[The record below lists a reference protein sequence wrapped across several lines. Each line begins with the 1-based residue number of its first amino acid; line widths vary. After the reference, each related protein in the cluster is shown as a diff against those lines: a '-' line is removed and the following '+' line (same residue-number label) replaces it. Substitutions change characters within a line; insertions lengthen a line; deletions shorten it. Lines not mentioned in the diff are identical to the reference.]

1 MPKKYTISTQITPPR
16 FTPIGKSGVV
26 DFSED
31 CARCQACAKDACIYD
46 VYTNRNFDSKQLADS
61 IDYLCKNCYRCI
73 QTCKKGLISKSI
85 NPEYLKMGDDYWTP
99 DIISH
104 NWYQAET
111 GKIPVSGAGYRGKF
125 VDKGFDEMWTD
136 MSEIVRPTRD
146 GIHGR
151 EYISSSIDLG
161 RKLSMLEF
169 DKEGDILSDIPHIID
184 IPLPIIFN
192 LLPFGAISE
201 NVLLSL
207 AKAAQELD
215 TFMVIKKEEIKS
227 PLTLY
232 RNWLIPQIPV
242 GSGKLPEEIIKNARV
257 VELLYQDGF
266 ENILSSVKEI
276 NPEAIVSLKVPL
288 NTKTAPIVENLVL
301 KGVEIIHL
309 QASVNGNAIKDGD
322 NSGFTKEL
330 VREVHLNLVEKSLRD
345 EVTLLASGG
354 IAMAEHIAKIIIC
367 GADGVAIDLPLLIA
381 LECRLC
387 KKCQKG
393 LPCPVKV
400 GEIEPEWA
408 VQRIMNLVGAWRSQL
423 LEVLGAMGMREV
435 RRLRGEVG
443 RAMFFQDLE
452 RENFAPLFGERKENS

>member
-1 MPKKYTISTQITPPR
+1 MPKKYQVKTKITPPR

-31 CARCQACAKDACIYD
+31 CTRCQACAKDACIYD

-61 IDYLCKNCYRCI
+61 IDHLCKNCFRCI
-73 QTCKKGLISKSI
+73 QTCKKGLIAKSI
-85 NPEYLKMGDDYWTP
+85 NPEYQKMGDDYWTP
-99 DIISH
+99 DIISS

-125 VDKGFDEMWTD
+125 VGKGFDEMWTD

-151 EYISSSIDLG
+151 EYISTAIDLG
-161 RKLSMLEF
+161 RKPSLLEF
-169 DKEGDILSDIPHIID
+169 DQEGTLISEVPQIINV
-184 IPLPIIFN
+184 PMPMIFN
-192 LLPFGAISE
+192 VLPFGAISE
-201 NVLLSL
+201 NVLVAM
-207 AKAAQELD
+207 AKAAQELN
-215 TFMVIKKEEIKS
+215 TFMIIREKD
-227 PLTLY
+227 LTPSLTPFT
-232 RNWLIPQIPV
+232 NWLTPQV
-242 GSGKLPEEIIKNARV
+242 STESGNLPEEAIKKGRII
-257 VELLYQDGF
+257 ELLYEDNC
-266 ENILSSVKEI
+266 EKIIASIKEI
-276 NPEAIVSLKVPL
+276 NPDAMISLKVPL
-288 NTKTAPIVENLVL
+288 NDKATTIVEDLTL

-309 QASVNGNAIKDGD
+309 YAKVNGNALNGANPRFIKD
-322 NSGFTKEL
+322 L

-354 IAMAEHIAKIIIC
+354 IAMAEHVAKAIIC

-387 KKCQKG
+387 RKCQKG
-393 LPCPVKV
+393 LSCPVEVEK
-400 GEIEPEWA
+400 IEPGWA
-408 VQRIMNLVGAWRSQL
+408 AQRIINLVGAWRSQL
-423 LEVLGAMGMREV
+423 IEVLGAMGLREV

-452 RENFAPLFGERKENS
+452 RENFAPLFGKRRENL

>member
-1 MPKKYTISTQITPPR
+1 MPKKYNVETKIAPPR
-16 FTPIGKSGVV
+16 FTPIGKSGIV

-46 VYTNRNFDSKQLADS
+46 VYTNRKFDPKQLADS
-61 IDYLCKNCYRCI
+61 IDYLCKNCFRCI

-99 DIISH
+99 DIISR

-151 EYISSSIDLG
+151 EYISTAIDLG
-161 RKLSMLEF
+161 KKPSVLKF
-169 DKEGDILSDIPHIID
+169 NKEGALISEVPQIINIPM
-184 IPLPIIFN
+184 PMIFN
-192 LLPFGAISE
+192 VLPFGAISE
-201 NVLLSL
+201 NVLVAM
-207 AKAAQELD
+207 AKAAQELN
-215 TFMVIKKEEIKS
+215 TFMIIRKEELTPSLTPFTKWLTPQVSIKS
-227 PLTLY
+227 G
-232 RNWLIPQIPV
+232 N
-242 GSGKLPEEIIKNARV
+242 LPEETIKKGRII
-257 VELLYQDGF
+257 ELLHE
-266 ENILSSVKEI
+266 ENCEKIIASIKKI
-276 NPEAIVSLKVPL
+276 NPDAIVSLKLPL
-288 NTKTAPIVENLVL
+288 NDKATTVVEDLTL

-309 QASVNGNAIKDGD
+309 YADVNGNSINGANPRFIKD
-322 NSGFTKEL
+322 L

-345 EVTLLASGG
+345 EVTLLVSGG
-354 IAMAEHIAKIIIC
+354 IAMAEHIAKVIIC
-367 GADGVAIDLPLLIA
+367 GADEVAIDLPLLIA

-387 KKCQKG
+387 RKCQKE

-400 GEIEPEWA
+400 GEIEPEWGK
-408 VQRIMNLVGAWRSQL
+408 QRIMNLVGAWRSQL
-423 LEVLGAMGMREV
+423 IEVLGAMGLREV

-452 RENFAPLFGERKENS
+452 RESFAPLFGERRENG